1 MYCTF
6 ILFTSLN
13 TVDNVRHDH
22 DYIARNTVNMVKNTH
37 RLGLQKLMISRY
49 TKRTSKRK
57 VHDPLPNVS
66 YELTFVPICR
76 KSSPVLQTL
85 AHKYF
90 TLSKCL

>member
-6 ILFTSLN
+6 ILFTSLT
-13 TVDNVRHDH
+13 TVGNVRHDH
-22 DYIARNTVNMVKNTH
+22 GKQVKNTH
-37 RLGLQKLMISRY
+37 RLGLQKFVISRY
-49 TKRTSKRK
+49 TKRNSKRK

-66 YELTFVPICR
+66 YELIFVPICR
-76 KSSPVLQTL
+76 KSSPVLQTP